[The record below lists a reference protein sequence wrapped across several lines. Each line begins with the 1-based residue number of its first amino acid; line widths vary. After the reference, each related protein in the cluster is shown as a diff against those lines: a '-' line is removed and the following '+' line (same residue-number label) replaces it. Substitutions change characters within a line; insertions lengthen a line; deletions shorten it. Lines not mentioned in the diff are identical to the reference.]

1 MSVSFMYLT
10 KNKKRNT
17 MEKLTGGNQDKNYS
31 LNLFKCKTSYR
42 QGKY

>member
-1 MSVSFMYLT
+1 
-10 KNKKRNT
+10 
-17 MEKLTGGNQDKNYS
+17 MEKLTGGNQDKKYS

>member
-1 MSVSFMYLT
+1 
-10 KNKKRNT
+10 